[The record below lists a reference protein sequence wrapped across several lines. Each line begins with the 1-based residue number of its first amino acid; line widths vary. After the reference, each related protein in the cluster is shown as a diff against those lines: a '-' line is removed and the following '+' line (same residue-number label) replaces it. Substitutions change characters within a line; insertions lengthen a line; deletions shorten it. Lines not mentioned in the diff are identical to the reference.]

1 MRIGLVAVDGH
12 SNFPNLALMKL
23 SAWHKEQGDTVEW
36 AIPMFGEYDR
46 VYKSKVFTFTPDDY
60 TPWNCEVVKGGT
72 GYRDYTTALSYE
84 QEHTCPDYSLYPKF
98 DAALGFTTRGCVNKC
113 PWCVVPS
120 KEGLLRPSAD
130 IDEFLAGRRK
140 ITLLDN
146 NILAH
151 QHGIRQLIKIAQ
163 RRLYL
168 DCNQGMDARLVDD
181 DIAKLLASIKWQ
193 HRRMRFAADT
203 TPMISVVKRAINR
216 LRTAGYTGEFFIY
229 CLLHGDIHECVERVI
244 DLRSYDNKLY
254 IHAQPY
260 IDYNGTKPPQWQK
273 DLAHYCNQRMIYA
286 KVELNDFMPRQDFRF
301 SQYL

>member
-1 MRIGLVAVDGH
+1 
-12 SNFPNLALMKL
+12 
-23 SAWHKEQGDTVEW
+23 
-36 AIPMFGEYDR
+36 MFGEYDR
-46 VYKSKVFTFTPDDY
+46 VYKSKVFTFTPEDY

-216 LRTAGYTGEFFIY
+216 LRTAGYTGEFLIY

-286 KVELNDFMPRQDFRF
+286 KVELNDFMPRQNFRF